1 VEYDFVR
8 RDWLEENLVFEMKS
22 HPPLSQLGSFRQGWF
37 YIQDPGTL
45 LAVCQLGPQPGE
57 TILDFCA
64 APGGKTTFIAQLM
77 NNQGRVV
84 AQDVSEERL
93 KWIQKIARAGCYLR

>member
-37 YIQDPGTL
+37 YIQDPGT
-45 LAVCQLGPQPGE
+45 AARRVPASDRSPGE

-64 APGGKTTFIAQLM
+64 ARRRQ
-77 NNQGRVV
+77 NNVPF
-84 AQDVSEERL
+84 
-93 KWIQKIARAGCYLR
+93 RAVL